1 MNPPK
6 YVERWSNIEARKREN
21 ERQRTDWR
29 YRRPYDPANATDE
42 EHHHE
47 WWRRTRPAVS
57 NFQMKRGKRD
67 YDRGLGKLEHWQ
79 GIYRLPRIVRRA
91 LKRPLA
97 PLLMSGRRK
106 VIAAVDALLTLI
118 GRYHTSPRNFVG
130 RGCGIGEDGGFLL
143 DRRGLSGPYAPPG
156 CSGLTEWSAREATQF
171 LLEVGIIDRVTPK
184 ALMATQDRTG
194 RSGFWMKATKD
205 KATGRIKAEPI
216 RYRLGRLYRSLFSK
230 ALGWSQPPE
239 VPSGKSPVG
248 ENITS
253 QDNRDIDVGAVGVST
268 GGELLAA
275 TRSPEEWL
283 AMFKQIQL
291 ERYET
296 DAAERKAAAMAD
308 LEMRKARRLAR
319 GW

>member
-1 MNPPK
+1 MERPQ
-6 YVERWSNIEARKREN
+6 YVERWSDIENRKQEN
-21 ERQRTDWR
+21 ERKRTDWR
-29 YRRPYDPANATDE
+29 YRRPYESATATDE

-47 WWRRTRPAVS
+47 WWMQTRVPDS
-57 NFQMKRGKRD
+57 RFRMKRDRKRA
-67 YDRGLGKLEHWQ
+67 GSPAPLEYWQ
-79 GIYRLPRIVRRA
+79 GIYRLPRAVRRA

-106 VIAAVDALLTLI
+106 VISAVDALLTLI

-143 DRRGLSGPYAPPG
+143 DRRGLSGPSAPPG
-156 CSGLTEWSAREATQF
+156 CDRLTEWSAREATQF
-171 LLEVGIIDRVTPK
+171 LLDAGIIDRVTPK
-184 ALMATQDRTG
+184 ALMASQDRTG

-205 KATGRIKAEPI
+205 KATGRIKAAPV

-239 VPSGKSPVG
+239 VPSGKPPVG
-248 ENITS
+248 ENTPS
-253 QDNRDIDVGAVGVST
+253 LGSKDIDVGTVGVST
-268 GGELLAA
+268 GGELLAL
-275 TRSPEEWL
+275 TKSPEQWL

-291 ERYET
+291 ERYAT
-296 DAAERKAAAMAD
+296 GAAERKAAAMAD

>member
-1 MNPPK
+1 MQPPE
-6 YVERWSNIEARKREN
+6 YVERWSDIEDRKREN
-21 ERQRTDWR
+21 ERKRTDWR
-29 YRRPYDPANATDE
+29 YRRPCTQPDAADG
-42 EHHHE
+42 E
-47 WWRRTRPAVS
+47 WWKTPRMKRVKRVYDGRPAPV
-57 NFQMKRGKRD
+57 
-67 YDRGLGKLEHWQ
+67 EHWQ

-143 DRRGLSGPYAPPG
+143 DRRGLSGPDAPPG
-156 CSGLTEWSAREATQF
+156 CFGLTEWSAREATQF
-171 LLEVGIIDRVTPK
+171 LLDAGIVDRVTPK

-230 ALGWSQPPE
+230 ALGWSGPPQ

-248 ENITS
+248 EYTTS
-253 QDNRDIDVGAVGVST
+253 QDNNGVSMRTVGVST

-275 TRSPEEWL
+275 TRSPEQWL

-296 DAAERKAAAMAD
+296 DAAERKAAVAAD
-308 LEMRKARRLAR
+308 LEIRKARRLAR